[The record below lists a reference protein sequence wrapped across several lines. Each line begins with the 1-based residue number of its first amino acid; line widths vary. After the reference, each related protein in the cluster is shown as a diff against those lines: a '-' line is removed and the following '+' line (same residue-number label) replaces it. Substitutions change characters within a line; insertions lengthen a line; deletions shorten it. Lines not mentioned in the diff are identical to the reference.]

1 LVVSLTSETQIS
13 TANRSSLKV
22 RIAVAL
28 GSLFLGAVLGIGSAY
43 YAFSTAGISPV
54 PEQPGWVQRS
64 MVSTSSTLPYELGHY
79 LVSGQL
85 PPPKS
90 VMDLW
95 RETTADG
102 AALRGDCMITFD
114 GTIPPARWWTLAAV
128 NKDGVADGPRSVLT
142 ASSAVFEADGRIVVH
157 IAVDPRPGNWVAPV
171 SGGTYS
177 LALTLHDPVLPLP
190 TGEPLPS
197 LKREGC

>member
-1 LVVSLTSETQIS
+1 LIF
-13 TANRSSLKV
+13 KV
-22 RIAVAL
+22 RAAALRAPSFTIRATVAF
-28 GSLFLGAVLGIGSAY
+28 GSLFAGAVLGIGSAY
-43 YAFSTAGISPV
+43 YSFSAAGVSPV
-54 PEQPGWVQRS
+54 PDQPGWVQRS
-64 MVSTSSTLPYELGHY
+64 MISTSATLPYELGHY
-79 LVSGQL
+79 LADGQL

-95 RETTADG
+95 RNTATDG
-102 AALRGDCMITFD
+102 VALRGDCTVTFE

-128 NKDGVADGPRSVLT
+128 NKDGVAQGPRSVLA
-142 ASSAVFEADGRIVVH
+142 ASFAVFEADGH
-157 IAVDPRPGNWVAPV
+157 IAVHVAVDPQPGNWIAPL

-190 TGEPLPS
+190 AGEPLPT